1 MNVKD
6 VLNQLLD
13 RRDLTFE
20 QMEMVMN
27 ALMSGETTD
36 AQTAAILIALRVKG
50 ETVEEMT
57 AAAKVMRGLST
68 KVEIEDNEHLLDTC
82 GTGGDG
88 INAFNVSTASAFV
101 AATAGVKVAK
111 HGGRS
116 NAGKSGSADVL
127 EAAGVNLDLTAD
139 QVAECVNELGIG
151 FMFAP
156 VHHSAMKH
164 VVGVRRE
171 LGVRTLFNILGP
183 LANPAAAPNQVLGV
197 YSRDLLMP
205 FAKVLQAL
213 GSKHVMVVHAED
225 GMDEISIASLT
236 HVVELKDGVITE
248 WTIDPYDYDM
258 DHADLSELAI
268 ESAQES
274 VNIITAVF
282 ANDEGAAKD
291 IVCLN
296 AGAGIYTAGMA
307 KDYAEGVLIAKRLIA
322 EGKVMQKFHAF
333 IEKTQTFK

>member
-13 RRDLTFE
+13 RKDLSTD

-36 AQTAAILIALRVKG
+36 AQTAAILIALRMKG
-50 ETVEEMT
+50 ETIDEMT
-57 AAAKVMRGLST
+57 AAAKVMRSLST
-68 KVEIEDNEHLLDTC
+68 KVLIKDTEHLVDTC

-88 INAFNVSTASAFV
+88 INAFNISTASAFV
-101 AATAGVKVAK
+101 AAAAGAKVAK

-127 EAAGVNLDLTAD
+127 EAAGVNLDLSSE
-139 QVAECVNELGIG
+139 QVSECVDELGIG

-156 VHHSAMKH
+156 AHHSAMKH
-164 VVGVRRE
+164 VIGVRRE
-171 LGVRTLFNILGP
+171 LAVRTLFNILGP

-197 YSRDLLMP
+197 YSKDLLIP
-205 FAKVLQAL
+205 FATVLKAL
-213 GSKHVMVVHAED
+213 GSKRVMVVHAED

-236 HVVELKDGVITE
+236 HVAELKDGEITE

-258 DHADLSELAI
+258 DHVDLSALAI
-268 ESAQES
+268 ESPQES
-274 VNIITAVF
+274 INIIKAVF
-282 ANDEGAAKD
+282 ANDDGAAKD

-296 AGAGIYTAGMA
+296 AGAAIYTAGLA
-307 KDYAEGVLIAKRLIA
+307 KDYAEGVLMAKKVIA
-322 EGKVMQKFHAF
+322 ERKVMEKFHTF
-333 IEKTQTFK
+333 IDKTKTFK

>member
-6 VLNQLLD
+6 ILNQLLD
-13 RRDLTFE
+13 HKDLSSD
-20 QMEMVMN
+20 QMEVVMN

-36 AQTAAILIALRVKG
+36 AQTAAILIALRAKG
-50 ETVEEMT
+50 ETIEEMT
-57 AAAKVMRGLST
+57 AAAKVMRSLST
-68 KVEIEDNEHLLDTC
+68 KVDIEDKEHMVDTC

-88 INAFNVSTASAFV
+88 INAFNISTASAFV
-101 AATAGVKVAK
+101 AAAAGAKVAK

-127 EAAGVNLDLTAD
+127 EAAGVNLDLSAD
-139 QVAECVNELGIG
+139 QVAECVKELGIG

-156 VHHSAMKH
+156 AHHSAMKH
-164 VVGVRRE
+164 VIGVRRE

-197 YSRDLLMP
+197 YSKDLLVA

-213 GSKHVMVVHAED
+213 GSKRVMVVHAED

-236 HVVELKDGVITE
+236 HVAELKDGKITQ

-258 DHADLSELAI
+258 DHVNLDDLAI
-268 ESAQES
+268 DSAQES

-282 ANDEGAAKD
+282 ANDDGAAKD

-296 AGAGIYTAGMA
+296 AGAAIYTAGLA
-307 KDYAEGVLIAKRLIA
+307 KDYAEGVLVAKRLIA
-322 EGKVMQKFHAF
+322 EGKVMAKFHQF
-333 IEKTQTFK
+333 IDKTKAY

>member
-13 RRDLTFE
+13 HKDLSSD

-36 AQTAAILIALRVKG
+36 AQTAAILIALRAKG
-50 ETVEEMT
+50 ETIDEMT
-57 AAAKVMRGLST
+57 AAAKVMRSLST
-68 KVEIEDNEHLLDTC
+68 KVEVEDKEHMVDTC

-88 INAFNVSTASAFV
+88 INAFNISTASAFV
-101 AATAGVKVAK
+101 AAAAGAKVAK

-127 EAAGVNLDLTAD
+127 EAAGVNLDLSAE
-139 QVAECVNELGIG
+139 QVAECVKELGIG

-156 VHHSAMKH
+156 AHHSAMKH
-164 VVGVRRE
+164 VIGVRRE

-197 YSRDLLMP
+197 YSKDLLVA

-213 GSKHVMVVHAED
+213 GSKRVMVVHAED

-236 HVVELKDGVITE
+236 HVAELKDGKITQ

-258 DHADLSELAI
+258 DHVNLDDLAI
-268 ESAQES
+268 DSAQES

-282 ANDEGAAKD
+282 ANDDGAAKD

-296 AGAGIYTAGMA
+296 AGAAIYTAGLA
-307 KDYAEGVLIAKRLIA
+307 EDYAEGVLKAKRLIA
-322 EGKVMQKFHAF
+322 EGKVMAKFHEFINKTKAF
-333 IEKTQTFK
+333 